1 MAEREF
7 PLNIDGRR
15 LLSSAA
21 AVTTAAV
28 LSVVKRADAAAADV
42 LQSSPL
48 THHARI
54 IHTK

>member
-1 MAEREF
+1 
-7 PLNIDGRR
+7 LNIDGRR

-21 AVTTAAV
+21 AVPTAAV